1 MESFPPIK
9 HQKINLMQGSI
20 VEPVIKSSVTNFNHY
35 ISLAWDYG
43 PTMQLGPITQ
53 PAQSQAQQ
61 RTPEVFTSFNT
72 EHKLTT
78 MI

>member
-9 HQKINLMQGSI
+9 HQKINPMQGSI

>member
-35 ISLAWDYG
+35 ISLAWNYG

-72 EHKLTT
+72 EHRLTT